1 MIDYEKMLLSIK
13 SHIVNSGLELDEIAQ
28 GMGISIKTLKS
39 YLSGKTKPRVS
50 KIISLCELLNI
61 KAQTLLGLDE

>member
-1 MIDYEKMLLSIK
+1 MKDYEKMLLSIK

-50 KIISLCELLNI
+50 KIISLSGFVNKDREKSKLFL
-61 KAQTLLGLDE
+61 